1 MNYLLTARSTLISV
15 SCALLLSSAHIH
27 AQTVAANAAAP
38 TASSESKER
47 EQLALAALGALLSA
61 PPERAFPLL
70 KRTLEGNQT
79 LAVKKR
85 ALFILGQTNT
95 PEAPRLM
102 MTIARTPGPLQTEA
116 IRGLG
121 ISGKAEAIAGL
132 AEIAKTA
139 DSKTQE
145 AVLNALLIA
154 GAKKEVLAIALA
166 SSGET
171 QQRAV
176 RILGAMNATEELR
189 ELGKRGL
196 SGKGFVEAYAIAGDL
211 ESLNRLASA
220 PGPARMKA
228 IRSMGLIK
236 TPAARANLLSIYRSN
251 PDKEIR
257 EAVLSGLLIAGAE
270 TEVMSLY
277 RESKDPQE
285 KTRLLRWL
293 GTVGGDSALEAID
306 AALQGNSP

>member
-1 MNYLLTARSTLISV
+1 MNLRKFARTTSLAVALTLVFTGASQAQSTTRSAT
-15 SCALLLSSAHIH
+15 
-27 AQTVAANAAAP
+27 P
-38 TASSESKER
+38 TANVENNEQ
-47 EQLALAALGALLSA
+47 EQLALAALGALLTA

-70 KRTLEGNQT
+70 KRTLEGNQS

-85 ALFILGQTNT
+85 ALFVLGQTNT
-95 PEAPRLM
+95 PEAPGLM
-102 MTIARTPGPLQTEA
+102 LALARTPGPLQLEA

-121 ISGKAEAIAGL
+121 ISGKSEAIAGL
-132 AEIAKTA
+132 SDLAKTA
-139 DSKTQE
+139 DPKAQE

-154 GAKKEVLAIALA
+154 GAKKEVLEIALA
-166 SSGET
+166 TTGET

-176 RILGAMNATEELR
+176 RILGAMNAKDELR

-220 PGPARMKA
+220 PGPSRIKA
-228 IRSMGLIK
+228 IRSIGLVR
-236 TPAARANLLSIYRSN
+236 TPEAKSELLKIYRSS
-251 PDKEIR
+251 PDKDVR
-257 EAVLSGLLIAGAE
+257 EAVLSGLLIANAE
-270 TEVMSLY
+270 KEVMVLY

-293 GTVGGDSALEAID
+293 GTLGGDSALEAID
-306 AALQGNSP
+306 AALQGKSP

>member
-1 MNYLLTARSTLISV
+1 MKLQLINRTTWLSLG
-15 SCALLLSSAHIH
+15 CALLLSHSSY
-27 AQTVAANAAAP
+27 AQTPATGGAASNVAVQN
-38 TASSESKER
+38 KEQ

-70 KRTLEGNQT
+70 KRTLEGNQS
-79 LAVKKR
+79 LPVKKR
-85 ALFILGQTNT
+85 ALFVLGQTNT
-95 PEAPRLM
+95 PEAPRL
-102 MTIARTPGPLQTEA
+102 ILSLARTPGPLQLEA

-132 AEIAKTA
+132 TEIAKTA
-139 DSKTQE
+139 EPKTQE

-166 SSGET
+166 TTGET

-176 RILGAMNATEELR
+176 RILGAMNAREELR

-220 PGPARMKA
+220 PGPSRIKA
-228 IRSMGLIK
+228 IRSIGLIK
-236 TPAARANLLSIYRSN
+236 TPAAKDELLKIYRAN
-251 PDKEIR
+251 PDKDVR
-257 EAVLSGLLIAGAE
+257 EAVLSGLLIANGEKEMMA
-270 TEVMSLY
+270 LY

-293 GTVGGDSALEAID
+293 GTLGGDSAMEAID
-306 AALQGNSP
+306 AALQGKSP